1 MAAGFRSALFI
12 LGVAQGPPELYGVP
26 VAGPAVQ
33 LVVGDRLGNVLGQ
46 IRFPLVE
53 GVTWEMGEAGSG
65 SFVLAAWQVGHY
77 FNAPLLQA
85 GNRVL
90 VECDNGLPA
99 WVGVLTGSQEWRE
112 DGTVAF
118 GMMGLAGVFGW
129 RVTGAEQTFNGTL
142 SDVVE
147 YAAGLVGGLTMGTV
161 EAGSGEVMVTYNY
174 TRLSDVLRQLLPV
187 GDFMMGITG
196 SLTGGIIG
204 GAVNVWRR
212 GARVCDTALLVAG
225 HNLGDVAYRV
235 ETGDLVNALYLA
247 GEGTG
252 WTEPTR
258 AIEMV
263 EDAGS
268 VAAYGLREDALIVDG
283 TNMVMLRSLGANL
296 LGRLARPRRAVRAT
310 AVNRKPGLFGDYGVG
325 DMVRVVLDGP
335 RVDGYFELLGMEF
348 RPENN
353 TCDLALEAR

>member
-12 LGVAQGPPELYGVP
+12 LGVAQGPPELYGVS

-33 LVVGDRLGNVLGQ
+33 LVVGDRLGKVLGQ

-53 GVTWEMGEAGSG
+53 GVTWEMGEAGGG
-65 SFVLAAWQVGHY
+65 SFVLAAAQVGGY
-77 FNAPLLQA
+77 YTAPLLQA

-99 WVGVLTGSQEWRE
+99 WVGVLTGGQEWRE

-118 GMMGLAGVFGW
+118 GMMGLAGLFGW
-129 RVTGAEQTFNGTL
+129 RVTGAEQTFSGTL
-142 SDVVE
+142 PDVVE

-161 EAGSGEVMVTYNY
+161 EAGGGGVMMTYNY
-174 TRLSDVLRQLLPV
+174 ARLSDVLRQLLPV
-187 GDFMMGITG
+187 DDFVMGIVG
-196 SLTGGIIG
+196 SMTGGIIG
-204 GAVNVWRR
+204 GTLNVWRR

-235 ETGDLVNALYLA
+235 EAGDLVNALYLA

-252 WTEPTR
+252 WTEATR
-258 AIEMV
+258 AMTAV
-263 EDAGS
+263 EDGGS
-268 VAAYGLREDALIVDG
+268 VAAYGRREEALFVDG
-283 TNMVMLRSLGANL
+283 ANTAMLGSLGASL

-325 DMVRVVLDGP
+325 DMVRVVLGGP
-335 RVDGYFELLGMEF
+335 GVDGYFELLGMEF
-348 RPENN
+348 RPGDN